1 MKIRIPRDELK
12 IGMFIDRAVLERS
25 DESKTG
31 VDFIQKILID
41 TPEKLAKLRKQ
52 NLKFLIID
60 TAKAQKIEPKKVET
74 PKPKPVEKPP
84 EAKEPEPEKK
94 PEEKPVVEKVVEPE
108 PEEPQEEEKL
118 LESFD
123 DDDKKV
129 TMGGS
134 VVPFEKELEK
144 AREIKEVAVQHV
156 KNMLEDAASGKSF
169 DTEPAKEQVNDIV
182 KSVFRNKDAMLSLTR
197 LKSFDEYTFTHCVN
211 VTVLAIALA
220 RETGF
225 TKSQVEM
232 IGLGGMLHD
241 VGKMKVPDE
250 ILNKPGKLTPE
261 ERLIIQKH
269 TTWGYDILKD
279 RKDISDVA
287 KLMALEHH
295 ERIDGSGYPNGKTE
309 DQLQPESMLTG
320 VVDVY
325 DALTSAR
332 VYKPGMPPPNALSF
346 IKSKAETEFRPEYV
360 EKFME
365 VIGIFP
371 VGSVVEFNTGQV
383 GIVKEINRDNLYE
396 PNVIMVMNARKQKLG
411 TGRVVESSK
420 YENAGLKI
428 IRFHHPDDFG
438 INVSEYLD
446 LDTKRV

>member
-1 MKIRIPRDELK
+1 MKLRIPRDELK
-12 IGMFIDRAVLERS
+12 VGMFIERAVLESS
-25 DESKTG
+25 DKSKTG
-31 VDFIQKILID
+31 VDFIRKILID
-41 TPEKLAKLRKQ
+41 SPEKLAKLQKQ
-52 NLKFLIID
+52 KIKFLIID
-60 TAKAQKIEPKKVET
+60 TAKAQKIEPKKVEE
-74 PKPKPVEKPP
+74 PKPEPVEKPP
-84 EAKEPEPEKK
+84 EVKEPEPE
-94 PEEKPVVEKVVEPE
+94 PEPVVEKVVEPE
-108 PEEPQEEEKL
+108 PEPEEPEEEL

-123 DDDKKV
+123 DEPKKEKI
-129 TMGGS
+129 GGA

-144 AREIKEVAVQHV
+144 AREIKDVAVQNV

-169 DTEPAKEQVNDIV
+169 DSEPAKEQVNDIV

-225 TKSQVEM
+225 TKKQVEM

-241 VGKMKVPDE
+241 VGKMKVPDAV
-250 ILNKPGKLTPE
+250 LNKPGKLDPE

-279 RKDISDVA
+279 RDDISDVA

-360 EKFME
+360 EKFMD

-371 VGSVVEFNTGQV
+371 VGSVIEFNTGQV

-396 PNVIMVMNARKQKLG
+396 PNVIMIMNARKQMLG
-411 TGRVVESSK
+411 TGRDVDSSK
-420 YENAGLKI
+420 YEGAGLKI

-438 INVSEYLD
+438 INVSDYLD